1 MAPSSSGLGRRPLKA
16 EVAGSNP
23 VGATKLLRLRFIS
36 AFFLFR
42 GSSTGLSISE
52 RGMRLSWVIAEEE
65 RIPSIPQARPMPSN
79 VLARLGSP
87 PPFRGPFAVEKLF
100 EHASERQKAPEWL
113 DQNMNAWSRLIM
125 PIASFVA
132 RKPVRDRRV
141 RWLPEEGRHRSRH
154 GVKLF
159 WGVSGL

>member
-23 VGATKLLRLRFIS
+23 VGATKLPRLRFIS
-36 AFFLFR
+36 AFFLSR

-52 RGMRLSWVIAEEE
+52 RGMRSSWVIAEEE

-79 VLARLGSP
+79 VLACLGSP

-100 EHASERQKAPEWL
+100 EHASERQEGLRMAGSEYECVEQAYHADHIFRRPQTRKRPAC
-113 DQNMNAWSRLIM
+113 SR
-125 PIASFVA
+125 
-132 RKPVRDRRV
+132 
-141 RWLPEEGRHRSRH
+141 LPEEGRHRGRH